1 RFHSDNGSML
11 QPHQPDQSAN
21 GHCVLQSQLPSFL
34 QNERAILVRISR
46 FQLLS
51 IAALNNRYTHLITIA
66 QAHRQEA
73 GNLAASPHQQNSL
86 LAIFQPDVSPDPHLQ
101 IRGKKELSIRVLSFS
116 CLSPST

>member
-1 RFHSDNGSML
+1 ML

-86 LAIFQPDVSPDPHLQ
+86 LAIFQPDVSPDKRQKRAIDSGFIVFMPLALHL
-101 IRGKKELSIRVLSFS
+101 VS
-116 CLSPST
+116 CNGGLVDEP